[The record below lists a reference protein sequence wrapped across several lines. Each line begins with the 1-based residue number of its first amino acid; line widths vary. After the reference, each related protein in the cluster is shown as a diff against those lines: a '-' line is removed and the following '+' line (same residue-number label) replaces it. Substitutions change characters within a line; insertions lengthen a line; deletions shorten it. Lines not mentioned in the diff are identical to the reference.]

1 MDKRKGG
8 DMTLRDTIGA
18 MQQLIEELA
27 KDLQKS
33 SRGNKAAAR
42 RVRVGTVQMEKL
54 AKQYRK
60 ESVIKRKKIVKPVKK
75 TLSSRRMKSH

>member
-1 MDKRKGG
+1 
-8 DMTLRDTIGA
+8 MTLKDTIGA

-60 ESVIKRKKIVKPVKK
+60 ESVIKRKKIAKPLKK
-75 TLSSRRMKSH
+75 TVSSRKIKSR